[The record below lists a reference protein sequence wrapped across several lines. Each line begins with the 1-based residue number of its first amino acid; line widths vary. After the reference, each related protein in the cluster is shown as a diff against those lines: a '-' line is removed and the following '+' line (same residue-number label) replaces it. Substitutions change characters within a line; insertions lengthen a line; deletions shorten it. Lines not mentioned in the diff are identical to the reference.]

1 MLLSISSGGLD
12 MDITNN
18 DSCENEVSEAL
29 RKYNEDKRFTY
40 ADYESWDDHDSNGNP
55 IRYELIDGIA
65 YMMSAP
71 TTEHQSI
78 LGELHRQFANFLK
91 GKTCRVFLAPCDVC
105 LSGLGDEDDTVV
117 QPDLLVVCDES
128 KLDKKRCNGA
138 PDMVIEILSPS
149 TSKRDLFI
157 KLKKY
162 QNAGVRE
169 YWIADPDA
177 EAVNVHILENGRYVI
192 NSYESDETIAVTVLE
207 GCVITLP
214 DVF

>member
-1 MLLSISSGGLD
+1 
-12 MDITNN
+12 
-18 DSCENEVSEAL
+18 
-29 RKYNEDKRFTY
+29 
-40 ADYESWDDHDSNGNP
+40 
-55 IRYELIDGIA
+55 
-65 YMMSAP
+65 MMSAP

-91 GKTCRVFLAPCDVC
+91 GKICKVFLAPCDVC

-177 EAVNVHILENGRYVI
+177 KAVNVHILENGRYVI
-192 NSYESDETIAVTVLE
+192 NSHESDETVAVTVLD
-207 GCVITLP
+207 GCVITLS

>member
-1 MLLSISSGGLD
+1 

-18 DSCENEVSEAL
+18 GSDENEVSEAI
-29 RKYNEDKRFTY
+29 RKYDEDKRFTY
-40 ADYESWDDHDSNGNP
+40 ADYESWDDLDSNGNP

-65 YMMSAP
+65 YMMAAP
-71 TTEHQSI
+71 TLEHQSI
-78 LGELHRQFANFLK
+78 LMDLSRQFAIFLK
-91 GKTCRVFLAPCDVC
+91 GKSCKVFAAPCDVC
-105 LSGLGDEDDTVV
+105 LNSLGDEDDTVV
-117 QPDLLVVCDES
+117 QPDLFVVCDES

-169 YWIADPDA
+169 YWIVDPDTQ
-177 EAVNVHILENGRYVI
+177 AVNVHILENGRYVI
-192 NSYESDETIAVTVLE
+192 NPYECDETIAVTVLD
-207 GCVITLP
+207 GCDITLSE
-214 DVF
+214 VF

>member
-1 MLLSISSGGLD
+1 

-18 DSCENEVSEAL
+18 ESGESEVSEAI
-29 RKYNEDKRFTY
+29 RKYDEDKRYTY
-40 ADYESWDDHDSNGNP
+40 ADYESWDDEN
-55 IRYELIDGIA
+55 RYELIDGIA

-71 TTEHQSI
+71 TLEHQSI
-78 LGELHRQFANFLK
+78 LGELYLQLATWLK
-91 GKTCRVFLAPCDVC
+91 GKSCKVFLSPCDVC
-105 LSGLGDEDDTVV
+105 LTGLGDEDDTVV
-117 QPDLLVVCDES
+117 QPDILIVCDES

-157 KLKKY
+157 KLEKY

-169 YWIADPDA
+169 YWIVDPDA
-177 EAVNVHILENGRYVI
+177 KSVHVHLPENGRYVV
-192 NSYESDETIAVTVLE
+192 NSYKSDETVTVTVLD
-207 GCVITLP
+207 GCAITLS